1 MADVLVRG
9 LSAKVVSQ
17 LKVRARRNG
26 RSLQAE
32 LQRILQQA
40 ASAERGDTVKL
51 AAKIRRQ
58 LSNRRHT
65 NSATLVRRG
74 RAR

>member
-1 MADVLVRG
+1 MPDVLVRG

-17 LKVRARRNG
+17 LKVRARRNH

-40 ASAERGDTVKL
+40 AGAEKGDTVKL

-65 NSATLVRRG
+65 NSATLVRRD

>member
-1 MADVLVRG
+1 MAEVLVRG

-17 LKVRARRNG
+17 LKARARRNG

-40 ASAERGDTVKL
+40 AGTERGDPIKL
-51 AAKIRRQ
+51 ATRIRRQ

-65 NSATLVRRG
+65 DSATLVRG
-74 RAR
+74 DRAR